1 MKKLVKK
8 IKKCLSLIGLFY
20 TEGQRPDLSYEIQG
34 YQLTDNLEKIK
45 SHRDFLLNLEN
56 QEDKRLDTIE
66 SKTSNLIAQ
75 TAIVFSLLGLFIPL
89 LMDKASSFNMYLQIC
104 LIVPLFLSSFFY
116 LLTIHNAL
124 KNYQIHKFKYVRS
137 VPKNVVDLKDDS
149 TEMFIAEEV
158 RDLLLAVPENRH
170 INNRKGNHLLHSY
183 TAFKLANLTTGILI
197 ATFAFSIL
205 FYKPEKSTITIN
217 EPIEIK
223 KIDSLIK
230 YLRKQ
235 QLRDTLTI
243 KLKDSIY
250 AIPAKKY

>member
-1 MKKLVKK
+1 MKALRKK
-8 IKKCLSLIGLFY
+8 IKKYLSLIGLFY
-20 TEGQRPDLSYEIQG
+20 TEGERPDLAYEIQG
-34 YQLTDNLEKIK
+34 YQLTENLEKIK

-89 LMDKASSFNMYLQIC
+89 LIDKASSFNICLQIA

-124 KNYQIHKFKYVRS
+124 KNYQIHRFKYVRS
-137 VPKNVVDLKDDS
+137 VPKNVMDLKDES
-149 TEMFIAEEV
+149 LEKFIAEEV

-170 INNRKGNHLLHSY
+170 INNRKGNYLLHSY
-183 TAFKLANLTTGILI
+183 TAFRLANITTGILI
-197 ATFAFSIL
+197 ATFAVSIL
-205 FYKPEKSTITIN
+205 FYRPEKNTITIN

-230 YLRKQ
+230 YMKKQ
-235 QLRDTLTI
+235 QVGDTLTI

-250 AIPAKKY
+250 TLPAKK